1 MCCSQGALTGI
12 GTILFGLPASNIV
25 HYPEL
30 FVWVS
35 QEPFAG
41 KEMERSLP
49 KRRFHVPKEVNDKK
63 INETNSVPLTPLGS
77 NEPHSPSIS
86 YLHLFE
92 CHPVPTLQQQPLGVH
107 PYPLQEPA
115 LTTDVAFSDQR
126 SRLSHSPRG
135 P

>member
-92 CHPVPTLQQQPLGVH
+92 WQHLHLCFIPCVG
-107 PYPLQEPA
+107 
-115 LTTDVAFSDQR
+115 TDEVMV
-126 SRLSHSPRG
+126 SHIG
-135 P
+135 FLIFCVNHQVYEETMGL